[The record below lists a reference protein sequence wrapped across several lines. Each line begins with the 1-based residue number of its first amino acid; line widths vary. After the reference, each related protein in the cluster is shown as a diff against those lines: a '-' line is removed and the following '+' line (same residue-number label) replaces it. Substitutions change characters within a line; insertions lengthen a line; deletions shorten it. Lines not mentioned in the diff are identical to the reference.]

1 MSWPGLTQSSCHHN
15 LSLVNMSQI
24 LTHCN
29 FSYLQ
34 HISFK
39 NCLFIQYII
48 MYPAPWQTRLQ
59 WGQQTCSPVRVTE
72 GQNDVQVL
80 LWQPRL
86 SLGWWSSVL
95 IHLDSNSSQLFI
107 NIKMDSWTAI
117 TFQHEGHL
125 NYWKKNVFDVKRI
138 VFITCT
144 QIAFRS
150 NVFFNGKW
158 QLFHLIHV

>member
-1 MSWPGLTQSSCHHN
+1 MFTWMPEPWVIPSSRKCSSASCFYRLHCCRFKCCLFLITAYGEMSCPGLTQSSCHHN

-39 NCLFIQYII
+39 NCLFIQYI

-86 SLGWWSSVL
+86 SLEWWSSVI
-95 IHLDSNSSQLFI
+95 IHLDSNSSPVVHQ
-107 NIKMDSWTAI
+107 
-117 TFQHEGHL
+117 
-125 NYWKKNVFDVKRI
+125 Y
-138 VFITCT
+138 
-144 QIAFRS
+144 
-150 NVFFNGKW
+150 
-158 QLFHLIHV
+158 